1 MSPHGLGR
9 GLSALIPGAPPPT
22 PPAAI
27 RDAQSMRAVS
37 PEQIHP
43 NSQQPRRVFPSE
55 ELEQLVASI
64 RQHGILQPLVV
75 IKRPD
80 GEYELIAGERRLRA
94 ATIAGLATVPVVVRD
109 GVPDER
115 EKLEL
120 ALIENVQRQDLN
132 PIERAAAYRQL
143 RDEFGLTQD
152 AIATRVGIS
161 RSSVAH
167 ALRLL
172 TLPQDMQDTVASGK
186 LSEGHAKVLL
196 GMTDPAEQR
205 AWFQRIL
212 EQRLP
217 VATVTAAVVRKAA
230 PVIRRGGSPAGD
242 PNVRVKELA
251 LQQRLGAKVRIAPR
265 TDGGGA
271 ITIEYS
277 DPEEFQGI
285 LGTIL
290 R

>member
-9 GLSALIPGAPPPT
+9 GLSALIPGAPPP
-22 PPAAI
+22 PEPV
-27 RDAQSMRAVS
+27 RNAQTLRAVP

-43 NSQQPRRVFPSE
+43 NPQQPRRSFPAE

-75 IKRPD
+75 TERPD

-94 ATIAGLATVPVVVRD
+94 ATIAGVATVPVVVRD
-109 GVPDER
+109 DAPDER
-115 EKLEL
+115 AKLEL

-132 PIERAAAYRQL
+132 PIERAIAYRQL
-143 RDEFGLTQD
+143 HEEFGLTQE
-152 AIATRVGIS
+152 AVATRVGIA

-167 ALRLL
+167 TLRLL
-172 TLPQDMQDTVASGK
+172 ALPRDMQDAVASGK

-196 GMTDPAEQR
+196 GMSDPAEQR

-217 VATVTAAVVRKAA
+217 VAAVTAERTRASRPSSVA
-230 PVIRRGGSPAGD
+230 PSRTGD
-242 PNVRVKELA
+242 PNVRAKELA

-271 ITIEYS
+271 ITIEYT
-277 DPEEFQGI
+277 DTEELQGI
-285 LGTIL
+285 IGTIL
-290 R
+290 T

>member
-9 GLSALIPGAPPPT
+9 GLSALIPGAPPPSE
-22 PPAAI
+22 PA
-27 RDAQSMRAVS
+27 RDAPLMRAV
-37 PEQIHP
+37 PPDQIHP
-43 NSQQPRRVFPSE
+43 NPLQPRRTFSPE

-75 IKRPD
+75 TERSD
-80 GEYELIAGERRLRA
+80 GTYELIAGERRLRA
-94 ATIAGLATVPVVVRD
+94 ATIAGLPAVPVVVHAHA
-109 GVPDER
+109 PDDR
-115 EKLEL
+115 GKLEL

-132 PIERAAAYRQL
+132 PMERAVAYRQL
-143 RDEFGLTQD
+143 HEEFGLTQE

-172 TLPQDMQDTVASGK
+172 TLPRDMQEAVASGK

-217 VATVTAAVVRKAA
+217 VAAITAARSSSPRTSSVA
-230 PVIRRGGSPAGD
+230 PTRTTD
-242 PNVRVKELA
+242 PNVRAKELA
-251 LQQRLGAKVRIAPR
+251 LQQRLGAKVHITPR
-265 TDGGGA
+265 TSGGGA
-271 ITIEYS
+271 ITIEYT
-277 DPEEFQGI
+277 DPEELQGI